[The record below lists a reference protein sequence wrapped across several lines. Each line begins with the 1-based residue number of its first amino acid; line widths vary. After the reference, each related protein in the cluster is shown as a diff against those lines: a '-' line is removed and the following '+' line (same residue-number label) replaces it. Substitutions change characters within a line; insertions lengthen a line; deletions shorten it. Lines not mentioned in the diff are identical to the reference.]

1 MEKQSNESVKSIVN
15 PELIDEM
22 IKDGVIRVSS
32 SESLTVEDIDD
43 FEDMILDDLTEDDLE
58 DLLDNVD
65 DLLDEVRESEPED
78 KDTSEYMEW
87 ENNISR
93 IEDFIDE
100 IQDRLDVMNAE
111 DE

>member
-1 MEKQSNESVKSIVN
+1 MEKQSNESVISKVN

-32 SESLTVEDIDD
+32 SESLTVADIDD

-58 DLLDNVD
+58 DLLANVD

-78 KDTSEYMEW
+78 KDSSEYMEW

-93 IEDFIDE
+93 IEDFIEE
-100 IQDRLDVMNAE
+100 IQDRIDDINAE

>member
-1 MEKQSNESVKSIVN
+1 MEKQSNESVKSKVN

-65 DLLDEVRESEPED
+65 DLLDEVRDSEPED

-100 IQDRLDVMNAE
+100 IQDRIDDINAE